1 MICKPQISS
10 CINLKLPIQAACTVF
25 LIFCLTIHP
34 PLDTKYFKKKKANY
48 YKIEIVSRL
57 EKMQMLKP

>member
-10 CINLKLPIQAACTVF
+10 CINLKLSIQAACTVF

-34 PLDTKYFKKKKANY
+34 PLDTKYFKKKK
-48 YKIEIVSRL
+48 KQTTI
-57 EKMQMLKP
+57 KLKLFQG